1 MKAITKNIGLT
12 LIVVFLAMATNAQKT
27 ITGTIYNNGEPA
39 AGILVEA
46 HRSNDSYYTSF
57 DGKYEIEVS
66 EKSKWLR
73 FTFLDDSK
81 KIDLREN
88 TSNVINYSWDGSE
101 IPAAGEEEAG
111 VILKTLDEL
120 RNDRDMDF
128 LNNYS
133 LYREFYK
140 QGDYKS
146 ALSNWRMVYNTY
158 PKSTTQIYRDGL
170 KMMESFFEDAM
181 NTDTKKAYLD
191 TMMQIY
197 DKRIKYLDSKGEL
210 LGRKAA
216 DYLEKVLTLDIPD
229 DELIKDIKKGYG
241 FAEQSMEESGVDTE
255 PAVIVLYMQSTRR
268 LYTFNEFSGETVLE
282 NYEKA
287 MNLLEKQL
295 ADDETKDKAN
305 QAIPLCEQILEG
317 SGAMDCDAM
326 LRLYRPKFRENPDDI
341 EFIKKALRA
350 FDKADCENNL
360 IVEMSEQLYELEPS
374 AEAAFNMARTFLKKE
389 KYKKAFE
396 YYENAYNSATN
407 NEDKALYYY
416 EAAGLALQQ
425 ENLEKARDLAKEAT
439 NNKPDYC
446 EAYMLIGEIYAQAS
460 KEYSDSDFERSTVFW
475 LATDYFQKAAQYDN
489 CRSDAQSKIN
499 FYQNYFPNKEDVF
512 FNSLEIGKN
521 YFIGGWINERTTVR
535 AKED

>member
-12 LIVVFLAMATNAQKT
+12 LIVVFLAMAANAQRT
-27 ITGTIYNNGEPA
+27 ITGIIYNNGEPA

-73 FTFLDDSK
+73 FTFLDESK
-81 KIDLREN
+81 KIDLQEN
-88 TSNVINYSWDGSE
+88 TSDVINYSWDGSE
-101 IPAAGEEEAG
+101 IPSSDEEAG

-120 RNDRDMDF
+120 RKDRDMDF

-133 LYREFYK
+133 LYREFFK

-146 ALSNWRMVYNTY
+146 ALPNWRKVYKTY

-170 KMMESFFEDAM
+170 DMMESFLENAM

-197 DKRIKYLDSKGEL
+197 DKRIKYLDNKGEL

-216 DYLEKVLTLDIPD
+216 DYLGKVLTIDLPE

-241 FAEQSMEESGVDTE
+241 FAEQSMEESGVNTE
-255 PAVIVLYMQSTRR
+255 PAVIVLFMQSTRR
-268 LYTFNEFSGETVLE
+268 LFTFNEFTAETVLE

-295 ADDETKDKAN
+295 ANEDTKDKAN

-317 SGAMDCDAM
+317 SGAMDCEAM
-326 LRLYRPKFRENPDDI
+326 LKLYKPKFKENPEDI

-350 FDKADCENNL
+350 FNKADCENNL

-374 AEAAFNMARTFLKKE
+374 AEAAFNMARMFLKKE
-389 KYKKAFE
+389 KYPKAFD
-396 YYENAYNSATN
+396 YYEKAYTSATN
-407 NEDKALYYY
+407 NENKALYYY

-425 ENLEKARDLAKEAT
+425 GSLKKARDLAKEAISS
-439 NNKPDYC
+439 KPDYC

-460 KEYSDSDFERSTVFW
+460 KEFSDSDFERNTVFW
-475 LATDYFQKAAQYDN
+475 LATDYFKKAAQYSN
-489 CRSDAQSKIN
+489 CKSEAQNKIK
-499 FYQNYFPNKEDVF
+499 FYQNYFPNKEDIF
-512 FNSLEIGKN
+512 FNSLEVGKN
-521 YFIGGWINERTTVR
+521 YFLGGWINETTTVR
-535 AKED
+535 AKEK

>member
-12 LIVVFLAMATNAQKT
+12 VIVVFLALATNAQRT
-27 ITGTIYNNGEPA
+27 ITGIIYNSGEPA

-81 KIDLREN
+81 KIDIREN
-88 TSNVINYSWDGSE
+88 KSKVINFSWDGSE
-101 IPAAGEEEAG
+101 IPSSDEEAG

-120 RNDRDMDF
+120 RKDRDMDF

-133 LYREFYK
+133 LYREFFK

-146 ALSNWRMVYNTY
+146 ALPNWRKVYKTY

-170 KMMESFFEDAM
+170 EMMESFLVDAM
-181 NTDTKKAYLD
+181 NTDIKKAYLD

-216 DYLEKVLTLDIPD
+216 DYLEKVLTLDIPE

-241 FAEQSMEESGVDTE
+241 FAEKSMEESGVDTE
-255 PAVIVLYMQSTRR
+255 PAVIVLFMQSTRR
-268 LYTFNEFSGETVLE
+268 LFTFNEFSSETVLE

-287 MNLLEKQL
+287 MNLLEKQVKNK
-295 ADDETKDKAN
+295 ETEDKAE
-305 QAIPLCEQILEG
+305 QAIPLVEQILEG
-317 SGAMDCDAM
+317 SGAMDCETM
-326 LRLYRPKFRENPDDI
+326 LKLYKSKFRENPEDI
-341 EFIKKALRA
+341 ELIKKALRA
-350 FDKADCENNL
+350 FEKADCENTL

-374 AEAAFNMARTFLKKE
+374 AEAAFNMARMFLKKE
-389 KYKKAFE
+389 KYPKAFN
-396 YYENAYNSATN
+396 YYEKAYNLATN

-425 ENLEKARDLAKEAT
+425 GDLEKSRDLAKKAVGS
-439 NNKPDYC
+439 KSDYC
-446 EAYMLIGEIYAQAS
+446 EAYMLLGEVYAQAS
-460 KEYSDSDFERSTVFW
+460 KGYSDSDFERSTVFW
-475 LATDYFQKAAQYDN
+475 LATDYFKKAAQYPN
-489 CRSDAQSKIN
+489 CKSDAQSKIK

-521 YFIGGWINERTTVR
+521 YYIGGWINETTTVR
-535 AKED
+535 AKEK